1 MYRLSQTIPVNET
14 GKVYLSRHDVW
25 TGLMMKAQ
33 NALPYVPQMQ
43 KCTVLEEA
51 EGWLLRDIVFNNTP
65 SRERVTFEPETR
77 VTFDRVGG
85 VEQGRIEN
93 VIGEDEH
100 GNLTLTFAF
109 GLTKQGLAEDA
120 EAERAHFAPM
130 EGAYMGAVAAT
141 LGAVRRTV
149 VEQGRDKIPPASP
162 DDVSGNNKWIYDFF
176 KVTDSLQMEPFLE
189 MFTDDVRLTFGNH
202 PTSTGKAALRG
213 AIGGLWSQIS
223 GMSHSL
229 SGAWSLHED
238 RVGIAQSTAM
248 YTRQD
253 GSLYIAQ
260 PATVLHRRG
269 EKISQ
274 LRIHVDINGLL

>member
-1 MYRLSQTIPVNET
+1 MYRLSRTIPVNEA

-25 TGLMMKAQ
+25 TGLLMKAQ

-43 KCTVLEEA
+43 KCTVLEEG

-77 VTFDRVGG
+77 VVFDRVGG

-93 VIGEDEH
+93 MIGEDEN
-100 GNLTLTFAF
+100 GNLTLTFSF
-109 GLTKQGLAEDA
+109 GLTRQGLNT
-120 EAERAHFAPM
+120 EAELAHFAPM

-149 VEQGRDKIPPASP
+149 IEQGRDKIPPASP
-162 DDVSGNNKWIYDFF
+162 DDVLGDNKWIYDFF
-176 KVTDSLQMEPFLE
+176 KVTDTLQMEPFLE
-189 MFTDDVRLTFGNH
+189 LFTDDVQLTFGNS
-202 PTSTGKAALRG
+202 PTITGKAALRAG
-213 AIGGLWSQIS
+213 IGGLWSRIA

-229 SGAWSLHED
+229 SGAWSMHEG

-248 YTRQD
+248 YTRLD

-274 LRIHVDINGLL
+274 LGIHVDINGL

>member
-1 MYRLSQTIPVNET
+1 VYRLSRTIPVNEA

-25 TGLMMKAQ
+25 TGLLMKAQ

-43 KCTVLEEA
+43 KCTVLEQGD
-51 EGWLLRDIVFNNTP
+51 GWLLRDIVFNNTP

-77 VTFDRVGG
+77 VIFERVGG

-93 VIGEDEH
+93 TIGEDEN
-100 GNLTLTFAF
+100 GNLTLTFSF
-109 GLTKQGLAEDA
+109 GLTRQGLTEDA
-120 EAERAHFAPM
+120 QRAHFAPM

-162 DDVSGNNKWIYDFF
+162 DDVLGDNKWIYDFF
-176 KVTDSLQMEPFLE
+176 RVTDSLQLEPFLE
-189 MFTDDVRLTFGNH
+189 LFTDDAQLAFGNS
-202 PTSTGKAALRG
+202 PTITGQAAIRA
-213 AIGGLWSQIS
+213 AIGGLWSRIA

-229 SGAWSLHED
+229 RGAWSMHEG
-238 RVGIAQSTAM
+238 RVGIAESTAM
-248 YTRQD
+248 YTRLD
-253 GSLYIAQ
+253 GSLYMAQ

>member
-1 MYRLSQTIPVNET
+1 VYRLSRTIPVNEA

-25 TGLMMKAQ
+25 TGLLMKAQ

-43 KCTVLEEA
+43 KCTVLEEG

-77 VTFDRVGG
+77 VVFDRVGG

-93 VIGEDEH
+93 MIGEDEN
-100 GNLTLTFAF
+100 GNLTLTFSF
-109 GLTKQGLAEDA
+109 GLTRQGLNT
-120 EAERAHFAPM
+120 EAELAHFAPM

-149 VEQGRDKIPPASP
+149 IEQGRDKIPPASP
-162 DDVSGNNKWIYDFF
+162 DDVLGDNKWIYDFF
-176 KVTDSLQMEPFLE
+176 KVTDTLQMEPFLE
-189 MFTDDVRLTFGNH
+189 LFTDDVQLTFGNS
-202 PTSTGKAALRG
+202 PTITGKAALRAG
-213 AIGGLWSQIS
+213 IGGLWSRIA

-229 SGAWSLHED
+229 SGAWSMHEG

-248 YTRQD
+248 YTRLD

-274 LRIHVDINGLL
+274 LGIHVDINGL